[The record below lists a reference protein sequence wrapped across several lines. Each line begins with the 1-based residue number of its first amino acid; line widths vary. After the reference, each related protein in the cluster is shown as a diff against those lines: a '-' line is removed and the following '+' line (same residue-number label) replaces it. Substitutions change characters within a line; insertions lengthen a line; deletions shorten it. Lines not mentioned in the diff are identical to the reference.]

1 MHSATVNW
9 TRYAESALVAGTAA
23 KKGTASNGVTAIT
36 GTSDKPA
43 GIATDAKSAAD
54 AAGTG
59 DPSVALTVLGP
70 AVGLAGG
77 TVVPGDSLQVAADG
91 RLVAKSAA
99 GWVVGEAKTG
109 GAIGELIEVLVN
121 IRKEPA

>member
-9 TRYAESALVAGTAA
+9 TRYAESALVAGTAV

-36 GTSDKPA
+36 ATSDKPE
-43 GIATDAKSAAD
+43 GVVTDAKSAAD
-54 AAGTG
+54 IASTG
-59 DPSVALTVLGP
+59 DPSVAMTVLGP
-70 AVGLAGG
+70 AVALAGG
-77 TVVPGDSLQVAADG
+77 TVVPGDALQVAADG

-99 GWVVGEAKTG
+99 GWVVGNAKTG
-109 GAIGELIEVLVN
+109 GAIGEYIEILVN